1 MDNINSN
8 LNKKDIKNINKLYN
22 LSGIE
27 YINFLLNHDNQLNDI
42 NLKNTIDKLKKNKH
56 PENII
61 KEITGGAFNFLR
73 GKKTTSNATNQNNVL
88 AKAKQTLQRAEQA
101 QETAQN
107 LIKYQTEEKL
117 KIEKKLSEL
126 NKSQIALIIPN
137 LKKIANNQE
146 EEKRLTKRLEEI
158 KLTLQKMKGIQMQD
172 ISQLNQDVA
181 RIENEVNAN
190 QAAEQVQAEQVQ
202 AEEATEPPPD
212 STGEPPAG
220 TEEQA
225 PDTAGEPPPEGGELP
240 SYYDPRYQEFPI
252 VPNLNIRPPYNQR
265 LYQQNNLY
273 RNRYPI
279 NYN

>member
-101 QETAQN
+101 QKTAQN

-181 RIENEVNAN
+181 RIESEVNAN
-190 QAAEQVQAEQVQ
+190 QGAEQGQTEQ
-202 AEEATEPPPD
+202 ATEP
-212 STGEPPAG
+212 PPAG

-252 VPNLNIRPPYNQR
+252 VPNVNNVNIRPPYNQR

>member
-42 NLKNTIDKLKKNKH
+42 NLKKTIDKLKKNKH

-61 KEITGGAFNFLR
+61 KEITGGFNFLR
-73 GKKTTSNATNQNNVL
+73 GKKTASNATNQNNVL

-101 QETAQN
+101 QKTAQN
-107 LIKYQTEEKL
+107 LIKYQTDEQL
-117 KIEKKLSEL
+117 KIEKKLREL

-181 RIENEVNAN
+181 RIESEVNAN
-190 QAAEQVQAEQVQ
+190 QGAEQGQTEQPI
-202 AEEATEPPPD
+202 EPPPD
-212 STGEPPAG
+212 SAGEPPDGAR
-220 TEEQA
+220 ER
-225 PDTAGEPPPEGGELP
+225 PPEGGELP

-252 VPNLNIRPPYNQR
+252 VPNVNNVNIRPPYNQR

>member
-101 QETAQN
+101 QKTAQN

-181 RIENEVNAN
+181 RIESEVNAN
-190 QAAEQVQAEQVQ
+190 QEAEQVQ

-212 STGEPPAG
+212 SEGEPPAG
-220 TEEQA
+220 TEEKP

-252 VPNLNIRPPYNQR
+252 VPNVNNVNIRPPYNQR